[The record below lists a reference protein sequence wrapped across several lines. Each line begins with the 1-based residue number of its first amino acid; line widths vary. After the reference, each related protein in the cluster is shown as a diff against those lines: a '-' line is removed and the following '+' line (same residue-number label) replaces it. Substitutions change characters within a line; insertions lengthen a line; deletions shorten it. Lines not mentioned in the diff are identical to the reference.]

1 MRTFSMLGFEARKVA
16 KRELSGGLGGYI
28 QFKRPPRTREGPSR
42 DLRGASQH
50 LRRVLRGA
58 YNRVPV
64 APHATDART
73 LIILVIHFDSLDYS
87 YLSYHKPL
95 GFYQRLTPWHTADH
109 CPTTFPIYQCSTV
122 ILHQYSGA
130 FPNVQQS
137 FYNST

>member
-1 MRTFSMLGFEARKVA
+1 MLGFEARKVA

-28 QFKRPPRTREGPSR
+28 QFRRPPRTREGPSR

-87 YLSYHKPL
+87 LSLIH
-95 GFYQRLTPWHTADH
+95 
-109 CPTTFPIYQCSTV
+109 I
-122 ILHQYSGA
+122 
-130 FPNVQQS
+130 
-137 FYNST
+137 